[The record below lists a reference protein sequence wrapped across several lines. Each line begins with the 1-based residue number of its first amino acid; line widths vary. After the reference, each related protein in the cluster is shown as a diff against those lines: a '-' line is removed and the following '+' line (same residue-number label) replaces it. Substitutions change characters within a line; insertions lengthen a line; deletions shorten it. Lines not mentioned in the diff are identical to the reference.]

1 MDDAGAVF
9 KPNGESAAP
18 CSELGPEHLDKG
30 LLESLLPFLEGKSYT
45 GPVVRRRIVR
55 AAANKPASHPASAEV
70 DSPLLSKVAS
80 AYTWYRREIMKLAR
94 AIPATVT
101 SHPELHARTLGLGA
115 EDLFSKTAA
124 GDLGLDRRSL
134 ALLLG
139 SVPLSLLYSAH
150 KRGEREKGEDT
161 GLLGSL
167 VADHPWLT
175 SMGVV
180 TGLGALLRHPRA
192 QQAVDEVFAAGS
204 RVWKGKQVP
213 VHA

>member
-1 MDDAGAVF
+1 VF
-9 KPNGESAAP
+9 KPGAESAAP
-18 CSELGPEHLDKG
+18 CGGLEPGHLDEG
-30 LLESLLPFLEGKSYT
+30 LLEALLPFLEGKSYT

-55 AAANKPASHPASAEV
+55 VVAIKPASHPAPTEV

-101 SHPELHARTLGLGA
+101 SHPELHARTLGLST

-124 GDLGLDRRSL
+124 GELGLNRRSVMM
-134 ALLLG
+134 LLG

-150 KRGEREKGEDT
+150 KRRERETGEDT
-161 GLLGSL
+161 GLLASL
-167 VADHPWLT
+167 IADHPWLT

-180 TGLGALLRHPRA
+180 TGLGALLRDPRA
-192 QQAVDEVFAAGS
+192 QQAVDEAFAAGS
-204 RVWKGKQVP
+204 RIWKGKQVP